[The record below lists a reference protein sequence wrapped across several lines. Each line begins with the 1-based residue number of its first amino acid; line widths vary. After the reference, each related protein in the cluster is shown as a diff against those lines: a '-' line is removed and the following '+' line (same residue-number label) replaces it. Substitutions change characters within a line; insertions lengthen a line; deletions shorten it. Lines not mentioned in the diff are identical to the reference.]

1 MLLITITEIKVF
13 GNVFD
18 LKQVLCFGLQLHIVH
33 IKEPYGSLAEAEHD
47 MAGIALLAFL
57 FEVTHL
63 NEFVVMAAFSLV
75 TTQTDA
81 DVFTGNDRGS
91 SSFEHSDRCFGTSAE
106 QRYELGCFKIQ

>member
-1 MLLITITEIKVF
+1 M
-13 GNVFD
+13 
-18 LKQVLCFGLQLHIVH
+18 QLHIVH

-57 FEVTHL
+57 FEVTQL

-81 DVFTGNDRGS
+81 AVFTGNDRGS
-91 SSFEHSDRCFGTSAE
+91 SSFERSDRRFGTSAE
-106 QRYELGCFKIQ
+106 QRYELGFFKIDIIKGLTLYQISELYFFFYPILQ